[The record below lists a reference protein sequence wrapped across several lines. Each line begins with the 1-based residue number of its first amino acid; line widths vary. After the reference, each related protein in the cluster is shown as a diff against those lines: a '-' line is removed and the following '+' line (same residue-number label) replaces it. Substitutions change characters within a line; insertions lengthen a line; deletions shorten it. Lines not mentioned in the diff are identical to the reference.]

1 MGHYFHCLTKV
12 HLINLSLVK
21 EQIHCQLYIPVTLQA
36 LLRAALSVAEGF
48 EENVLLIV
56 VVSLVAEFQ
65 L

>member
-48 EENVLLIV
+48 EENVLFL
-56 VVSLVAEFQ
+56 
-65 L
+65 